1 MELNV
6 RLSPS
11 QAKFALWIEQHT
23 PYLVPLFDFEERVF
37 REEMVEHFLGVASHG
52 QAIMARFVLG
62 VWLNRDGFD
71 FDFTDAASVLDRGQ
85 RQVITDWI
93 LDPFWP

>member
-23 PYLVPLFDFEERVF
+23 PYLVPLFCFDARVYREDVVER
-37 REEMVEHFLGVASHG
+37 FLGLATCE

-62 VWLNRDGFD
+62 VWRGEDKFN
-71 FDFTDAASVLDRGQ
+71 FDFTEAASVLDVDQ
-85 RQVITDWI
+85 RKVIADWM
-93 LDPFWP
+93 LEPFWP

>member
-1 MELNV
+1 MELNL

-11 QAKFALWIEQHT
+11 QANFALWLEQNT
-23 PYLVPLFDFEERVF
+23 PYLLPLFDFDKRVF
-37 REEMVEHFLGVASHG
+37 RQEQVDSFLGVASHG
-52 QAIMARFVLG
+52 QAIMTRFVLG

-71 FDFTDAASVLDRGQ
+71 FDFTDAASVLDKSQ
-85 RQVITDWI
+85 RQVIADWI